1 MTSRRTDL
9 ALALLLCAV
18 GVADVLSTAYTES
31 RVVALAA
38 VALQTLPVALRR
50 THLLAMVLLAVV
62 GVAVEIVVGGRGYG
76 DIGGMLA
83 YLVVVFS
90 VARWAGGTAR
100 PVAAALLVLGLLAH
114 EVSQAFV
121 DPGMLVVS
129 LVVVGGLTVGLWWL
143 GSSLRAAEARER
155 DQEARLAAAVEQ
167 ERRAI
172 ARDLHDVVG
181 HSLAGIALTASAAER
196 QPGAQDPGLQEALGL
211 ISTASRDAASDLR
224 RLVGLLREESDLG
237 GIDPKPSLAALP
249 ALAERVR
256 AAGQPV
262 RLTSRGVTRPVP
274 PGWELTVYR
283 VVQEGLTNV
292 TRHAPGSSAEVVL
305 DWRGGELVV
314 QVVDRGAPE
323 APGGSGW
330 IPARKPGRTA
340 TGDEPPPGGHGL
352 LGLAERVSLY
362 GGTVE
367 PSRDGSAFVLTARMP
382 YP

>member
-9 ALALLLCAV
+9 ALALLLCTV